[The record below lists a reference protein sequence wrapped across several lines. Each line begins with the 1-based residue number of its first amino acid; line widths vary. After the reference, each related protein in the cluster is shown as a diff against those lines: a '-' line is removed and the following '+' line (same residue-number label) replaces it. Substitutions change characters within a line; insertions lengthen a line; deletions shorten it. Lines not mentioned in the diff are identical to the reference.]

1 MNMHVRTYLYS
12 LYTIIVTVSLVD
24 CVARPSLLAIAHLG
38 MQWHK
43 LGMATQDY
51 NYVSTITCSF
61 QVSIESVIV
70 HSGKLF
76 VNVHVCEW
84 LGDNFKL
91 NHTKTVSQK
100 NPPKA
105 LGTRVSCK

>member
-1 MNMHVRTYLYS
+1 MHVRTYLLSVYNHS
-12 LYTIIVTVSLVD
+12 YRISGGLRSQT
-24 CVARPSLLAIAHLG
+24 LLAIAHLG

-70 HSGKLF
+70 HSG
-76 VNVHVCEW
+76 
-84 LGDNFKL
+84 
-91 NHTKTVSQK
+91 
-100 NPPKA
+100 
-105 LGTRVSCK
+105 